1 MRSNSGLKFKEIAMP
16 YVGLNTSEKLSETQK
31 EKLKSEIGRLITV
44 IPGKTE
50 EVTIVDISGGRSM
63 YKGGKAVPCAYV
75 DIRVYTKADPEGK
88 KQFVNG
94 LFVVLDKDLGIPKDN
109 IYMSVLEFEH
119 WGDHGAYH

>member
-1 MRSNSGLKFKEIAMP
+1 MRPNSESKFKEAAMP
-16 YVGLNTSEKLSETQK
+16 YIGLNISEKLSESQK

-63 YKGGKAVPCAYV
+63 YMGGKAIPCAYV

-88 KQFVNG
+88 KRFAEE
-94 LFVVLDKDLGIPKDN
+94 LFTVLEGELGIPKDN
-109 IYMSVLEFEH
+109 VYMSVLEFEQ
-119 WGDHGAYH
+119 WGGHGTYH